1 MASGDESTP
10 GPRPRRDPRLRLA
23 CSRCQRRK
31 IRCDGAIPCC
41 NNCRKAG
48 AECIDGDSV
57 RNKDLPRAY
66 VTRLK
71 ARIAWLESVVRERC
85 PDINLSSGLEGDFP
99 EASGVEE
106 SPLRPLP
113 GPRERPTSPPSGSA
127 PRQPPSADSAQ
138 PSPTSSALSH
148 EIGLVSLA
156 ASQDPKYI
164 GPSSGHLLAK
174 LMLPASARG
183 AGRILRRTQPTVAAN
198 DLLFLRDLMET
209 SNHPVSATRDQA
221 INLSATYFDVV
232 HTQYPILHRPTFLRF
247 LDHIYESE
255 SPDPTAAFQVYM
267 VLAISATVLSQRLK
281 ISLPAEGYCAF
292 AMEYFDC
299 MCIENSIK
307 GLQSLLLLLIFTLH
321 CPSMKLNAWY
331 LNYQCI
337 AALIDLGLQR
347 EINTS
352 SGISLLEQEMRTRI
366 FWVVFSLDRSI
377 ATMMGRPIGLR
388 DEACELRLPQDIDDD
403 TLSLSSFPNRQP
415 NVPSHMSHSIHLF
428 RLAKLNSEIKY
439 VANSIVRDSPSYAYP
454 NIINIHDW
462 QSSMLQQLDRWVVEI
477 PRSGTSETYIDHMC
491 NLRYHS
497 MRMLL
502 LRPSPAIPSP
512 SMESLRQCHHSAIS
526 SLRLFDALYKQ
537 DLLVHN
543 WITFHSL
550 ILSIITMFYCIC
562 NVPEIARNTELDV
575 LISDLRISLGILS
588 ATGEHWPGAKRSRD
602 LLEEMAASI
611 IRRTMDSSPHRST
624 HIRTEEARMQSS
636 ALTATDAVVDPLV
649 PLPLASLD
657 TPSLIPNAP
666 SSLETERIDAFDA
679 GDIFNHGEVMNS
691 ANLDSLML
699 DMFED
704 FISPLS
710 TLL

>member
-1 MASGDESTP
+1 
-10 GPRPRRDPRLRLA
+10 
-23 CSRCQRRK
+23 
-31 IRCDGAIPCC
+31 
-41 NNCRKAG
+41 
-48 AECIDGDSV
+48 
-57 RNKDLPRAY
+57 
-66 VTRLK
+66 
-71 ARIAWLESVVRERC
+71 
-85 PDINLSSGLEGDFP
+85 
-99 EASGVEE
+99 
-106 SPLRPLP
+106 
-113 GPRERPTSPPSGSA
+113 
-127 PRQPPSADSAQ
+127 
-138 PSPTSSALSH
+138 
-148 EIGLVSLA
+148 
-156 ASQDPKYI
+156 
-164 GPSSGHLLAK
+164 
-174 LMLPASARG
+174 
-183 AGRILRRTQPTVAAN
+183 
-198 DLLFLRDLMET
+198 
-209 SNHPVSATRDQA
+209 
-221 INLSATYFDVV
+221 
-232 HTQYPILHRPTFLRF
+232 
-247 LDHIYESE
+247 
-255 SPDPTAAFQVYM
+255 
-267 VLAISATVLSQRLK
+267 
-281 ISLPAEGYCAF
+281 
-292 AMEYFDC
+292 
-299 MCIENSIK
+299 
-307 GLQSLLLLLIFTLH
+307 
-321 CPSMKLNAWY
+321 
-331 LNYQCI
+331 
-337 AALIDLGLQR
+337 
-347 EINTS
+347 
-352 SGISLLEQEMRTRI
+352 
-366 FWVVFSLDRSI
+366 
-377 ATMMGRPIGLR
+377 
-388 DEACELRLPQDIDDD
+388 
-403 TLSLSSFPNRQP
+403 
-415 NVPSHMSHSIHLF
+415 MSHSIHLF

-526 SLRLFDALYKQ
+526 SLRLFDALYKK

-543 WITFHSL
+543 WTTFHSL